1 MEGLAVTPLSLLCF
15 LWKIHLDRLGFYL
28 FAVPRRPTTPN
39 IQKRLL
45 REGEVLEKWSHKGQ
59 GPHPFS
65 FPQYARGVGNIQT
78 LEKTSHLRI
87 KTLLSEKPTFS
98 RAHRGPTTA
107 EMKSSALSPYPK
119 EGGSGQG
126 RVTTNRAGMES
137 EAEGPENRWDVKG
150 VCQILLETS

>member
-1 MEGLAVTPLSLLCF
+1 MRLTVEGLAVTPLSFLCF

-45 REGEVLEKWSHKGQ
+45 REGEVLEKWSHKEQ

-78 LEKTSHLRI
+78 LEKTSLLKI

-98 RAHRGPTTA
+98 RAHPGSHNCRDEILCFVPLPQRGRLRTGQA
-107 EMKSSALSPYPK
+107 DNKQ
-119 EGGSGQG
+119 GGHGEWG
-126 RVTTNRAGMES
+126 RRTREPVR
-137 EAEGPENRWDVKG
+137 
-150 VCQILLETS
+150 C